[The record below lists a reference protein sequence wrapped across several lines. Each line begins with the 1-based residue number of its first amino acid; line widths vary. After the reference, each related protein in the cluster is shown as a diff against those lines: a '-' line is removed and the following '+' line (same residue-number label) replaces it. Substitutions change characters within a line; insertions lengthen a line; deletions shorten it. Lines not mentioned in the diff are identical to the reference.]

1 MKTILVTGK
10 TGGISNGFKDYLSEY
25 FPNDY
30 KVTIISLRDEKWK
43 GMDLGVYDAIYH
55 CAGLVSG
62 IYEDLERVNVKIS
75 EELFRKAVG
84 DGVKKFIYLS
94 SMAVYSL
101 DNLKKPMGGVIGPQ
115 TPLNGHTAYGR
126 SKIKAEECLRNLE
139 TKDTKL
145 AIIRAPSV
153 FGRKS
158 EQVME
163 MYAKALRLPIFPL
176 MFDECKRGLIYIDCL
191 SEMVRLIVENG
202 QSGIY
207 CPQNLPL
214 YSTSEII
221 RELKQILNSRTILF
235 NIPRFLQIRCKFTNR
250 RFGNQCYTDE
260 LSRAFE
266 NAYCIFDT
274 KTAIQK
280 SLSTNGSIL
289 R

>member
-1 MKTILVTGK
+1 MKKILVTGK
-10 TGGISNGFKDYLSEY
+10 TGGISNGFRDYLSET
-25 FPNDY
+25 FSDDY
-30 KVTIISLRDEKWK
+30 DVKIISLRDEKWK
-43 GMDLGVYDAIYH
+43 NMNFGEFDAIYH

-62 IYEDLERVNVKIS
+62 PYEELERVNMNIS
-75 EELFRKAVG
+75 VELFHKAID
-84 DGVKKFIYLS
+84 DGVKIFIYLS

-101 DNLKKPMGGVIGPQ
+101 ENLKKPMGGIIGPD
-115 TPLNGHTAYGR
+115 TPLNGQTAYGR
-126 SKIKAEECLRNLE
+126 SKIEAEKCLLNLE
-139 TKDTKL
+139 TKNIKL

-163 MYAKALRLPIFPL
+163 MYAKALKLPIFPL

-266 NAYCIFDT
+266 NAYCVLDT

-280 SLSTNGSIL
+280 SLSTNESNSI
-289 R
+289 